1 MPEDQLSEI
10 VSRARVEE
18 GMGGTL
24 LSREELLK
32 ELERLHARVQERDG
46 ADFIA
51 ELVRLRR
58 FMEDDP
64 RLQQI
69 LDELRTNAEQIEAD
83 FQAADVELAPRLIE
97 LRRELV
103 RIASDA
109 ADPEPRPRPEWPQRN
124 HRWIYSM
131 TNFDLVATDDPEAV
145 KERHDLDDSKSGFF
159 IRVLDSRLREL
170 RFLIGKPPA
179 QNISDTDQRPELE
192 PISVRLAQL
201 SHEHQQALRTLEQ
214 AVGAHGGFALQEL
227 NMFFEHAEPPAP
239 SDGTP
244 EDDHRYVN
252 EMFGHSYFY
261 SIQEAQRPVS
271 RRNFSADQIE
281 QLQRIVERLRPA
293 EDHLFEALRERLIR
307 TSERRPQVR
316 DYFRDWLGSPY
327 GAILVLAP
335 AGQAVIQIVS
345 HDGKN
350 SGWLIAFAMIAAF
363 LPPLARGL
371 LTFLVRSHYLT
382 FGGPR
387 LDHGIWERVV
397 HFLERIAQLDAIR
410 FNTRI
415 IVAAFA
421 VVAIVLVLTLVVG
434 LGIGTA
440 LLLLAFVALSLLRR

>member
-1 MPEDQLSEI
+1 
-10 VSRARVEE
+10 
-18 GMGGTL
+18 L

-46 ADFIA
+46 ADFIG

-64 RLQQI
+64 RLEQI

-83 FQAADVELAPRLIE
+83 FQAADVELAPQLIE

-103 RIASDA
+103 QFAPDA
-109 ADPEPRPRPEWPQRN
+109 ADPEPRPRPEWPQQD

-131 TNFDLVATDDPEAV
+131 TNFDLVATDDPAGV
-145 KERHDLDDSKSGFF
+145 KERRELDNSKSGFF
-159 IRVLDSRLREL
+159 VRILDSRLRDL
-170 RFLIGKPPA
+170 RFLIGDPPA
-179 QNISDTDQRPELE
+179 QGISDTDQRPELE

-201 SHEHQQALRTLEQ
+201 GHKHQQALHTFEQ
-214 AVGAHGGFALQEL
+214 AVSAHGGFALQEL
-227 NMFFEHAEPPAP
+227 NMFFDQAKPPAP

-252 EMFGHSYFY
+252 DVFGHSYFY
-261 SIQEAQRPVS
+261 SIQEAQRPAS
-271 RRNFSADQIE
+271 QRNFSAEQIK
-281 QLQRIVERLRPA
+281 QLQSIVERLRPA
-293 EDHLFEALRERLIR
+293 EDRLFEAVRERLIR
-307 TSERRPQVR
+307 MPEPRPRIR
-316 DYFRDWLGSPY
+316 DYFRDWLSSPY

-335 AGQAVIQIVS
+335 AGQAVIQLVS

-350 SGWLIAFAMIAAF
+350 SGWLIAFAMVAAF

-371 LTFLVRSHYLT
+371 LTFFVRGQYLLLS
-382 FGGPR
+382 GPR
-387 LDHGIWERVV
+387 PDHGVRERFIPFVERV
-397 HFLERIAQLDAIR
+397 AQLDTIR

-421 VVAIVLVLTLVVG
+421 VVAIVLALTLFVG

-440 LLLLAFVALSLLRR
+440 LLLLAFVALSFLRP